1 MQYFSKS
8 QLSFYHKKSSFSSSM
23 TLDFGS
29 GGDTSLV
36 TLWRLTFPFQGD
48 GGRVLVWRGADSR
61 ANEAM
66 SLCRDEDKLCGCGI
80 GWNAYCIRLGQG
92 WQSQSRW
99 FCSTL
104 DHGERNHQRNSKLEL
119 RGKLF
124 HSVIQNFFNKLH
136 SALIHIFPPLFQRAS
151 ARAPVLNNM

>member
-1 MQYFSKS
+1 MQYYSKS
-8 QLSFYHKKSSFSSSM
+8 FYDLAYKKETSSM

-29 GGDTSLV
+29 GDTSLV
-36 TLWRLTFPFQGD
+36 TLWRLTILDSFQGD
-48 GGRVLVWRGADSR
+48 GGRMFVWRGADSR

-66 SLCRDEDKLCGCGI
+66 SLCRDADKLCGCGI

-104 DHGERNHQRNSKLEL
+104 DHRERNHQRNSKLEL

-124 HSVIQNFFNKLH
+124 HSVIQINKNYILHLFIFSRLFFK
-136 SALIHIFPPLFQRAS
+136 RA
-151 ARAPVLNNM
+151 RLLNIM